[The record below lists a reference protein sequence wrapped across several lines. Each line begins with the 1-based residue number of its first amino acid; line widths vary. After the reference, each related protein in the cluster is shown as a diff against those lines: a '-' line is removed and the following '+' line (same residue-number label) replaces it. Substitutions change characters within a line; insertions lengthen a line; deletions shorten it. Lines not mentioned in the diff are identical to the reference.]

1 MDTGKDATLLPWHT
15 PVTAYGEMD
24 DYRIPVKGS
33 AVWALEDGDFTYID
47 LEITD
52 IEYNP
57 EI

>member
-1 MDTGKDATLLPWHT
+1 MRPDKPQHT

-33 AVWALEDGDFTYID
+33 AVWTLGGGDFTYID
-47 LEITD
+47 VVISG

-57 EI
+57 ESE